1 MTLHRMLSAAVLA
14 AAVVSAGATEAS
26 ADVSKGVSEAFKG
39 QIVVINSGE
48 LPEGKSDK
56 ETIAKI
62 KAAKVTALE
71 GEVRDEVAYWT
82 FHYAA
87 FLSRTGAAQLKLEFY
102 DGKVYKADKALDGI
116 NPKSGLLT
124 GDISINEDEGLSRGK
139 TYTVKL
145 VTDKNATVAST
156 TLTMK

>member
-14 AAVVSAGATEAS
+14 AAVVSAGVTEAS
-26 ADVSKGVSEAFKG
+26 ADVSKSVITAFKG
-39 QIVVINSGE
+39 QIVVSKGE
-48 LPEGKSDK
+48 LPEGKTDK

-62 KAAKVTALE
+62 KAAKVTSLD
-71 GEVRDEVAYWT
+71 GDVRDEVAYWT

-87 FLSRTGAAQLKLEFY
+87 FLSRTGSARLKLEFY
-102 DGKVYKADKALDGI
+102 NGKQLAADKTLDGI
-116 NPKSGLLT
+116 DPKSGLLT
-124 GDISINEDEGLSRGK
+124 GDISINEDEGLSKGK

-145 VTDKNATVAST
+145 VTDKNTTVAST